1 MKVKVVYAKCKQ
13 GLTLCAAAQCQGL
26 WGLRGWEVRLSLGG
40 ACPELSRKEE
50 NSGRGELALYLATY
64 LIDRTR
70 DLGGL
75 FLQEWG
81 CFSPKMRDIPSKQQY
96 GHSVIQVAR
105 RMNMYFL

>member
-1 MKVKVVYAKCKQ
+1 MYVKVEGYFLLCVYIQ
-13 GLTLCAAAQCQGL
+13 FSRPLLFET
-26 WGLRGWEVRLSLGG
+26 VLSLSYIGSFVKD
-40 ACPELSRKEE
+40 ELTVDSGLELAG
-50 NSGRGELALYLATY
+50 GRGELALYLATY

-81 CFSPKMRDIPSKQQY
+81 YFSPKMRDIPSKQQY
-96 GHSVIQVAR
+96 GHSVIQVAC